1 MKEDLKDKNI
11 LILCGGWSDER
22 EISLISG
29 KSVYDALLD
38 DGYTVTH
45 MDLKS
50 NDKTKL
56 TDYIKSKQ
64 IDLVFNLIHG
74 LGGEDGLIQSY
85 LDDCDVKYVGSNA
98 VSSNLSFNKTA
109 TKDKWMNLNLP
120 TPSYSNLSG
129 MSKEYLREIQNSDKI
144 IVKPKSSG
152 SSVGIQILKKEHMN
166 LSSVKNLLESINQNY
181 DNLILDDYFIEEF
194 IDGNEYTAPVIDDKV
209 LPIVKIDTSR
219 EFYNYQAKYEDD
231 DTVFSFPTFNIELE
245 NKIKTVCLDAFK
257 GLDCQGWGRID
268 FFLTEDQNIQLIELN
283 SIPGM
288 TNHSLVPMSAKKLGW
303 SYLELIETILLTEK

>member
-22 EISLISG
+22 EISLTSG
-29 KSVYDALLD
+29 KGVYDALLD
-38 DGYTVTH
+38 DGYAVSY
-45 MDLKS
+45 MDLQS
-50 NDKTKL
+50 NDKIKL

-85 LDDCDVKYVGSNA
+85 LDDCDAKYVGSNA
-98 VSSNLSFNKTA
+98 ASSSLSFNKIA
-109 TKDKWMNLNLP
+109 TKDRWMNLNLP
-120 TPSYSNLSG
+120 TPSYSNLLG
-129 MSKEYLREIQNSDKI
+129 MNQEYLREIQNSDKI
-144 IVKPKSSG
+144 VVKPKSSG
-152 SSVGIQILKKEHMN
+152 SSVGIKILKKEDIN

-231 DTVFSFPTFNIELE
+231 DTVFSFPTFNMELE

-303 SYLELIETILLTEK
+303 SYLELIETILLTKK